1 MKQTL
6 VFFFIIVILCSSLNG
21 KTPSE
26 DEIYHKL
33 SPGAFFSMKDND
45 AKGPGLGPMGP
56 AGPGMGP
63 MGPGLG
69 PMGPGMGPAGPGMG
83 PMGPSMGPMGP
94 SMGPMG
100 PSMGP
105 MGPGMEPMGHGMGP
119 MGSPG
124 PIMGPKGPIGP
135 MKPGITDMREGK
147 KGYEHFD
154 LSILD
159 DMVRTTNYA
168 ENFAIF
174 PKMDP
179 KMFGKEQNV
188 YDLLYNLCFCLSYI
202 WRRGRQSIRKYYHL
216 RDIYSNHLAF
226 EVGYITHVIMTKYQN
241 MLELYEYCNTKVPKK
256 KGGPSNITR
265 MHLTHFQYSIEQDS
279 QQIQYLCDMLN
290 ELKKKYSIEPYD
302 PRNKFDIPPPG
313 WVSTEA
319 STTTETTE
327 PEWSDHLRVQGG
339 RTGQPTKPKAY
350 LAQKIEETHKLID
363 AALAGKKRKL
373 QNAREYF
380 KKHGH
385 YPTTTK
391 PRTLQPMR
399 LWSPN
404 LDYGWSGEDEW

>member
-256 KGGPSNITR
+256 KGGP
-265 MHLTHFQYSIEQDS
+265 
-279 QQIQYLCDMLN
+279 
-290 ELKKKYSIEPYD
+290 
-302 PRNKFDIPPPG
+302 PPG